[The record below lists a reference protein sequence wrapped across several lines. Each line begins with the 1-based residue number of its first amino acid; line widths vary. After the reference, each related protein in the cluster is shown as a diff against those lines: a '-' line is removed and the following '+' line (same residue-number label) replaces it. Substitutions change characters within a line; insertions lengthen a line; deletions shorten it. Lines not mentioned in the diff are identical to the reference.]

1 MTHTFDSEVSL
12 HSWLLW
18 PSVRLAPHAAAAAA
32 ASSFSLA
39 VNGCKIWHLLNWEQI
54 WKKCNKETLRM
65 EKRNNGKRCSV
76 LLESY
81 TLKAVKP
88 AHDKY
93 LFAAISY
100 GMNVLTNIT

>member
-1 MTHTFDSEVSL
+1 
-12 HSWLLW
+12 
-18 PSVRLAPHAAAAAA
+18 
-32 ASSFSLA
+32 
-39 VNGCKIWHLLNWEQI
+39 
-54 WKKCNKETLRM
+54 M

-100 GMNVLTNIT
+100 TANVLTIKIMDFDHVPNPGIMSP